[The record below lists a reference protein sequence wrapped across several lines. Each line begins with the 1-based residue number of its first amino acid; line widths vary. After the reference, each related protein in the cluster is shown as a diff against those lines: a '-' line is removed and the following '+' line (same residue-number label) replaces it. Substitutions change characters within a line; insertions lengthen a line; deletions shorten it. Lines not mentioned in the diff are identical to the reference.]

1 MVDEGMRGQMRWG
14 SGAAVVCALTL
25 AACSSGPGA
34 GTVADPGWPASP
46 TASGRARGVEAAPT
60 WSVPASR
67 APYAGGTVDTG
78 PGWYVVSR
86 TEVSPDGVPELVWRA
101 GSTSQG
107 SFLGPTVVV
116 EGAVNQP
123 SSFDGDHGP
132 VSLVSVRRP
141 EGTIDLRAYD
151 AASGQV
157 HWSREAGLGGG
168 GASMFSPAGVVGD
181 LVVGQALG
189 AEPAWSPCA
198 VCALDLETGRTRWA
212 VAGRVPAASDA
223 VGTLAVTATVV
234 VAALDDQRTLVVV
247 DPGSGRIRA
256 RQDGRRPVPPTWAAV
271 RASERTV
278 VTAAGTDD
286 AATVD
291 VAVHDIDGRLR
302 WQVRSLAAPLL
313 EATTD
318 TVLVRTAEEGWT
330 ARDATDGQVRWALP
344 AAEVAQEASAFV
356 AAADARV
363 VGVAAGFATVRE
375 ASTGELL
382 LVRTLAVANP
392 SAWSGQVYVVADR
405 DAIRG
410 YAGRRP
416 PVGLVLG
423 PDTDR
428 PVFLAE

>member
-1 MVDEGMRGQMRWG
+1 MRWG

-25 AACSSGPGA
+25 AACSTGSAA
-34 GTVADPGWPASP
+34 GTVAEPGWPASP
-46 TASGRARGVEAAPT
+46 TATGRARGVEVAPT
-60 WSVPASR
+60 WSVPTGR

-86 TEVSPDGVPELVWRA
+86 TEVSPDGVPQLVWRA
-101 GSTSQG
+101 GSTAEG
-107 SFLGPTVVV
+107 SFLGPAVVV

-123 SSFDGDHGP
+123 SSYSGEHGP
-132 VSLVSVRRP
+132 VSLVSVRRS
-141 EGTIDLRAYD
+141 EGTLDLRAYD

-157 HWSREAGLGGG
+157 RWSRDAGLGGG
-168 GASMFSPAGVVGD
+168 GATTFSPAGVVGD

-189 AEPAWSPCA
+189 AQPGWSPCA

-223 VGTLAVTATVV
+223 VGTLAVTPTVV
-234 VAALDDQRTLVVV
+234 VSALDDQRTLVVL
-247 DPGSGRIRA
+247 DPRSGRVRA
-256 RQDGRRPVPPTWAAV
+256 REDGRRPAPPTWVAV
-271 RASERTV
+271 RASDRTV
-278 VTAAGTDD
+278 VTASGTDE
-286 AATVD
+286 AAAVD
-291 VAVHDIDGRLR
+291 VEVHDVDGRVR
-302 WQVRSLAAPLL
+302 WRARSLAAPLL
-313 EATTD
+313 EAATD

-330 ARDATDGQVRWALP
+330 ARGGTDGQVRWGLP
-344 AAEVAQEASAFV
+344 AAEVAREASAFV

-382 LVRTLAVANP
+382 LVRTLAAANP

-405 DAIRG
+405 EAIRG
-410 YAGRRP
+410 YAARRP
-416 PVGLVLG
+416 PVGLALG
-423 PDTDR
+423 ADTDR